1 MGGADMNL
9 TQLDVEILALPLQ
22 DRAALAQRLLLSLE
36 EMSESEFERLWGEE
50 SARRLADFTSAYNKT
65 IEQEGLPLD
74 EWRSF

>member
-1 MGGADMNL
+1 MNL